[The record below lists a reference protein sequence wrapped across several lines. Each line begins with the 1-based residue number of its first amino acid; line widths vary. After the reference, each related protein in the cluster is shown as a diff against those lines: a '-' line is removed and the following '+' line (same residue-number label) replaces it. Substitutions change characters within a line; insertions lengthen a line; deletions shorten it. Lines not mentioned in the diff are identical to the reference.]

1 MAELADALDLGS
13 SGETRQGSNPC
24 TPTKVPVGKPVR
36 VQIPVRPP
44 KFTKEN
50 RRHEVERERSAAVKL
65 ADALDLGAT
74 GKPVRVQI
82 PVPAPN
88 LKLADALDLGATGK
102 PVRVQIPVRPPK
114 FTTENRRHR
123 KPATRTINIPDN
135 RADNSD
141 LVCPSLISRHMPRSP
156 KIKSA
161 KIPKIFFS

>member
-1 MAELADALDLGS
+1 M
-13 SGETRQGSNPC
+13 
-24 TPTKVPVGKPVR
+24 GKPIR

-88 LKLADALDLGATGK
+88 IKLADALDLGSSG
-102 PVRVQIPVRPPK
+102 
-114 FTTENRRHR
+114 E
-123 KPATRTINIPDN
+123 TRQGSNPCTPT
-135 RADNSD
+135 
-141 LVCPSLISRHMPRSP
+141 
-156 KIKSA
+156 KI
-161 KIPKIFFS
+161 IF